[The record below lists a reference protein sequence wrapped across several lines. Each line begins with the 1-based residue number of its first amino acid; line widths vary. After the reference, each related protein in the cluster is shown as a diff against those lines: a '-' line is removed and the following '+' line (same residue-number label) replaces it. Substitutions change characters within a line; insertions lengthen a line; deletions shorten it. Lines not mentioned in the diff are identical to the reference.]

1 MESNKEQTTNNSGN
15 SNLSEFEINNLVQT
29 TYKKIAEWHNGIPT
43 TLSLKYLSME
53 IIEDVAG
60 EIFKHFGLNYTPGIQ
75 MDESAKKI
83 FEAEKQKM
91 NPDHAN
97 KNVDDMTEAE
107 LFAAIQR
114 KKLESKNKPK

>member
-1 MESNKEQTTNNSGN
+1 MESNKEQTTDNSEN

-29 TYKKIAEWHNGIPT
+29 TYKKIAEWHNGNPT

-75 MDESAKKI
+75 MDENTKKI
-83 FEAEKQKM
+83 FETVKQKM
-91 NPDHAN
+91 NPDSVN
-97 KNVDDMTEAE
+97 KSVDDMTEEE
-107 LFAAIQR
+107 LFVAIQR
-114 KKLESKNKPK
+114 KKLESKIKPK